1 MAMKDL
7 ADDLARRRDAARA
20 MGGADAVA
28 RQHEAGKLTVRERI
42 DLLFDAGSFVEIG
55 VHATHAGISPDM
67 AGKGTPADGVV
78 TGFGTIGGRFAS
90 VIAYDFT
97 VMAGSMG
104 KTAEV
109 KCNRAREIAYTK
121 RMPMIWLIDSA
132 GARIQEAIGSRNFAG
147 SGLLFREES
156 IMSGVVP
163 QVAAMM
169 GPGAAGT
176 AYIPAL
182 ADFVPMVKGTS
193 HMALGGPP
201 LVKAV
206 VGEDISAEDL
216 GGSKVHCE
224 ISGVGDLEVADDRA
238 CLDAIKAY
246 LSYFPSNNTERP
258 PVSACSD
265 PVERR
270 DAELLDI
277 VPESP
282 RRAYD
287 VKKVVRAVVDRDS
300 FFEIKPGW
308 AKNIVVGLARLNGA
322 PVGVVANQPLVL
334 GGALDL
340 DAADKAARFILL
352 CDAFNVPLVFLQDVP
367 GFMVGSRV
375 ERAGIIRHG
384 AKMLYAVSEATVPKL
399 TVVLRKAYGA
409 GYFVMCGRGYEPD
422 MIVAWPTAEISVMG
436 PEGGTNIIFRREIA
450 SAPNPEE
457 ERARR
462 IAEFRKLIDPYVAAG
477 AALIDDVIDPRE
489 TRPTLIRALEM
500 ARTKRVE
507 RPWKKHGVMPV

>member
-1 MAMKDL
+1 MGMKELVDEL
-7 ADDLARRRDAARA
+7 AAKRTRARA
-20 MGGADAVA
+20 MGGEEAVA
-28 RQHEAGKLTVRERI
+28 RQHAAGKLPVRERLDI
-42 DLLFDAGSFVEIG
+42 LFDAESFSEIG
-55 VHATHAGISPDM
+55 VLATHAGIAPDM
-67 AGKGTPADGVV
+67 AGKETPADGVV
-78 TGFGTIGGRFAS
+78 TGYGKINGRLAA

-104 KTAEV
+104 RTAEV

-132 GARIQEAIGSRNFAG
+132 GARIQEAIGSKSFAG

-193 HMALGGPP
+193 NMALGGPP

-206 VGEDISAEDL
+206 VGEDITAEDL

-238 CLDAIKAY
+238 CLQAIKDY
-246 LSYFPSNNTERP
+246 LAYFPSSNTERP
-258 PVSACSD
+258 PAIPCDD
-265 PVERR
+265 PADRR
-270 DAELLDI
+270 DEDLLAI
-277 VPESP
+277 VPDSP

-287 VKKVVRAVVDRDS
+287 VKKVVRAVVDHGA

-308 AKNIVVGLARLNGA
+308 AKNIVVGLARLGGA
-322 PVGVVANQPLVL
+322 PVGVVANQPMVL
-334 GGALDL
+334 GGAPDV
-340 DAADKAARFILL
+340 DSADKAARFIML

-367 GFMVGSRV
+367 GFMVG
-375 ERAGIIRHG
+375 
-384 AKMLYAVSEATVPKL
+384 AKV
-399 TVVLRKAYGA
+399 
-409 GYFVMCGRGYEPD
+409 
-422 MIVAWPTAEISVMG
+422 
-436 PEGGTNIIFRREIA
+436 GG
-450 SAPNPEE
+450 
-457 ERARR
+457 
-462 IAEFRKLIDPYVAAG
+462 
-477 AALIDDVIDPRE
+477 
-489 TRPTLIRALEM
+489 
-500 ARTKRVE
+500 
-507 RPWKKHGVMPV
+507 

>member
-7 ADDLARRRDAARA
+7 ADDLVRRRDAARA

-28 RQHEAGKLTVRERI
+28 RQHEAGKLTVRERL

-67 AGKGTPADGVV
+67 AGKTTPADGVV
-78 TGFGTIGGRFAS
+78 TGFGTIGGRFAV

-109 KCNRAREIAYTK
+109 KCNRAREMAYTK
-121 RMPMIWLIDSA
+121 RIPMIWLIDSA

-193 HMALGGPP
+193 NMALGGPP

-206 VGEDISAEDL
+206 VGEDISAEEL

-238 CLDAIKAY
+238 CLEAIKAY

-258 PVSACSD
+258 PVSACTD
-265 PVERR
+265 AVERR
-270 DAELLDI
+270 DPELLDI

-334 GGALDL
+334 GGALDM
-340 DAADKAARFILL
+340 DAADKAARFIML

-450 SAPNPEE
+450 SASSPED

-500 ARTKRVE
+500 ARTKKVE

>member
-1 MAMKDL
+1 MGMKELVDEL
-7 ADDLARRRDAARA
+7 AAKRTRIRR
-20 MGGADAVA
+20 MGGDDAVGK
-28 RQHEAGKLTVRERI
+28 QHAAGKLTVRERI
-42 DLLFDAGSFVEIG
+42 DVLFDTGSFSEIG
-55 VHATHAGISPDM
+55 VQATHAGIAPDM
-67 AGKGTPADGVV
+67 VGKETPADGVV
-78 TGFGTIGGRFAS
+78 TGSGKINGRLAS

-104 KTAEV
+104 RTAEI

-132 GARIQEAIGSRNFAG
+132 GARIQEAIGSKSFAG

-193 HMALGGPP
+193 NMALGGPP

-206 VGEDISAEDL
+206 VGEDITAEEL
-216 GGSKVHCE
+216 GGSRVHCE
-224 ISGVGDLEVADDRA
+224 ISGCGDLEVADDKA
-238 CLDAIKAY
+238 CIQAIKDY

-258 PVSACSD
+258 PVIPCDD
-265 PVERR
+265 PAHRR
-270 DAELLDI
+270 DESLLTL
-277 VPESP
+277 VPDSP

-287 VKKVVRAVVDRDS
+287 VKKVIRAVVDHGV
-300 FFEIKPGW
+300 FFEIKPAW
-308 AKNIVVGLARLNGA
+308 AKNVVVGLARLAGA
-322 PVGVVANQPLVL
+322 PIGIVANQPMVL
-334 GGALDL
+334 GGALDV
-340 DAADKAARFILL
+340 DSADKAARFMLL
-352 CDAFNVPLVFLQDVP
+352 CDAFNIPLVFLQDVP
-367 GFMVGSRV
+367 GFMVGSKV

-422 MIVAWPTAEISVMG
+422 LIVAWPTAEISVMG

-450 SAPNPEE
+450 AAASPDE

-462 IAEFRKLIDPYVAAG
+462 VEEFRKLINPYMAAG

-489 TRPTLIRALEM
+489 TRPVLIRALEM
-500 ARTKRVE
+500 AQTKQIP

>member
-1 MAMKDL
+1 VKDL
-7 ADDLARRRDAARA
+7 ADELARRRAAAQA
-20 MGGADAVA
+20 MGGAEAIA
-28 RQHEAGKLTVRERI
+28 RQHDAGKLTVRERI
-42 DLLFDAGSFVEIG
+42 DLLFDAGTFTEIG

-67 AGKGTPADGVV
+67 AGKATPADGVV
-78 TGFGTIGGRFAS
+78 TGFGKVDGRPAA

-156 IMSGVVP
+156 VMSGVVP

-206 VGEDISAEDL
+206 VGEEITAEEL

-224 ISGVGDLEVADDRA
+224 ISGVGDLEVADDRE
-238 CLDAIKAY
+238 CLHAIRTY
-246 LSYFPSNNTERP
+246 LSYFPSSNTERP
-258 PVSACSD
+258 PVIACSD
-265 PVERR
+265 PVDRR
-270 DAELLDI
+270 DPELMEV
-277 VPESP
+277 VPDNP

-300 FFEIKPGW
+300 FFEIKPRF
-308 AKNIVVGLARLNGA
+308 AKNIVVGLARLAGV
-322 PVGVVANQPLVL
+322 PVGIVANQPMVL
-334 GGALDL
+334 GGALDN
-340 DAADKAARFILL
+340 DAADKAARFIML
-352 CDAFNVPLVFLQDVP
+352 CDAFSVPLVFLQDVP
-367 GFMVGSRV
+367 GFMVGSKV

-399 TVVLRKAYGA
+399 TVVMRKAYGA

-422 MIVAWPTAEISVMG
+422 LIVAWPTAEISVMG
-436 PEGGTNIIFRREIA
+436 PEGGTNIIFRKEIA
-450 SAPNPEE
+450 SSPNPEG

-462 IAEFRKLIDPYVAAG
+462 VAEFRTLIDPYVAAG
-477 AALIDDVIDPRE
+477 AALIDDVIDPRD
-489 TRPTLIRALEM
+489 TRPTLIRGLEM
-500 ARTKRVE
+500 SRTKQVQ